1 MTAENRLTRRR
12 LLVGGAAVTGTTLA
26 GLYWTSNNVSAT
38 TEIEGE
44 FSVPDHEE
52 PIVDEQ
58 VSDVRL
64 TADVTGGWTANVDVT
79 KYVIRLRVG
88 SSQDN
93 LSLIA
98 RVEEDGLGMDNADID
113 ETLEGS
119 LLSGPWT
126 ADDFQPDSG
135 TVSQPIVGQ
144 IELDIFRGEDMI
156 AMGTA
161 TESFTIQVT
170 DEQITIEP
178 ELSGEGE
185 ITIQTQ

>member
-12 LLVGGAAVTGTTLA
+12 LLVGGAAVTGTTVGA
-26 GLYWTSNNVSAT
+26 LYLSSDSVSAT
-38 TEIEGE
+38 TEIDGE

-64 TADVTGGWTANVDVT
+64 AADVSGGWTANVDVT

-88 SSQDN
+88 SSEDD

-126 ADDFQPDSG
+126 ADDFQPESG
-135 TVSQPIVGQ
+135 TVSHPIVGQ
-144 IELDIFRGEDMI
+144 LELDIFRDDDMI

-170 DEQITIEP
+170 DKAITIEP

-185 ITIQTQ
+185 VTIRT